1 MNTKRAFTI
10 IELLLILF
18 VISSLMGIVIFQ
30 FQGAQ
35 NRARTAEN
43 TKRAHDIINSA
54 EQQIGLA
61 VVDRGY
67 PDKRDIVKWQR
78 FLAILPEASAKNIST
93 DSAIVPSGSD
103 PQRLQ
108 YLTCRDETGEIKGIK
123 VRFWNYSETR
133 VDEIKTG
140 DTEGAAC
147 Q

>member
-35 NRARTAEN
+35 NRAHTAEN

-93 DSAIVPSGSD
+93 DSAVAPSGSD

-108 YLTCRDETGEIKGIK
+108 YLACHDETGEIKGIK

-140 DTEGAAC
+140 DTEGATC